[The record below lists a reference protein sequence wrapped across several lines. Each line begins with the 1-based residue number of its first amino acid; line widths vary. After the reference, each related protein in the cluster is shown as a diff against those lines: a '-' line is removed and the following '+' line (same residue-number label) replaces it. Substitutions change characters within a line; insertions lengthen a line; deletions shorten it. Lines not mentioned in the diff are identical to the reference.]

1 MSKTSSNNNDIQLNY
16 LAGCECESCCLGK
29 FQMMVLPQSGH
40 AVHEDHPDKVE
51 CFSFTVGR

>member
-1 MSKTSSNNNDIQLNY
+1 MICLKLDISVNIDFT
-16 LAGCECESCCLGK
+16 GK

-51 CFSFTVGR
+51 FYAFTIDRR